1 MGRGRMQ
8 RCICAPTVRHG
19 SLSTSLERSAHS
31 RARGRGRRLFCCTD
45 GEGAEARSAA
55 AHPAIPLA
63 QRHPDDFPLQY
74 RPIQRA
80 CSLPPSLPTLPLLSL
95 CLPPSL
101 APRPCCGPSSRSPSP
116 PLSNFRDNFAWHCVF
131 LCASVAKQHVAAA
144 LTCRPTQR
152 CALPVNLVNFAP
164 CHSDSQ
170 ATSGRHP

>member
-31 RARGRGRRLFCCTD
+31 RARARRQRLVCCTD
-45 GEGAEARSAA
+45 GGGAEARSAA
-55 AHPAIPLA
+55 AHPGIPLA
-63 QRHPDDFPLQY
+63 QRHSDDFPLQY
-74 RPIQRA
+74 RPIPRA
-80 CSLPPSLPTLPLLSL
+80 CSLSLPSHPPPSFSMPPSFPCAQVLLWPKQQITVSSPVKLPL
-95 CLPPSL
+95 
-101 APRPCCGPSSRSPSP
+101 
-116 PLSNFRDNFAWHCVF
+116 NFAWHCVF